1 MKLKVGFIYGG
12 ISTEHEISIISA
24 IQAINNMNMDKYD
37 IVPIYLSKKGVF
49 YTGKYL
55 LNIDNYKDL
64 SLIPKKCKEVSIIKK
79 NNDFVLLNVNF
90 PHKVLTNIDIFFP
103 IVHGYNTEDG
113 SIAGFLETIGAPYAE
128 SDLYASLIG
137 QDKVIQKMVFKEN
150 GINIAPYTYFY
161 ENEYLDNENEIIS
174 KINKL
179 SYPVIVKPAR
189 LGSSVGIN
197 IALDESSLNE
207 AINEALKY
215 DEKIIVEKVIEN
227 LKELNCSVLGDKDLY
242 KPSLIEEVSGKDN
255 ILSYEDKYISGGK
268 SKGMASASRKVP
280 ADIPKKLTK
289 EIENISVKACK
300 ALNTN
305 GIVRIDYLYDTKN
318 DKVYNKKRILSTF
331 LSIPIITYLFKNEQ
345 SKEYIKEIDKETRI
359 TYTIYYTIITELSKS
374 DKLLK
379 DKIKNTFLI
388 QQNIKATI
396 LLHFLLIIYKY

>member
-24 IQAINNMNMDKYD
+24 LQAINNMNIDKYD
-37 IVPIYLSKKGVF
+37 VVPIYLSKNGVF

-79 NNDFVLLNVNF
+79 NYDFALLSVNF
-90 PHKVLTNIDIFFP
+90 PHKILTNIDIFFP
-103 IVHGYNTEDG
+103 VVHGYNVEDG

-150 GINIAPYTYFY
+150 EINVVPYTYFY
-161 ENEYLDNENEIIS
+161 ENEYLDNEEEIIS
-174 KINKL
+174 KINEL
-179 SYPVIVKPAR
+179 SFPVIVKPAR
-189 LGSSVGIN
+189 LGSSVGIS
-197 IALDESSLNE
+197 IAVDEVSLKE

-215 DEKIIVEKVIEN
+215 DEKIIIEKVIEN

-242 KPSLIEEVSGKDN
+242 KPSLIEEVSAKEN
-255 ILSYEDKYISGGK
+255 ILSYEDKYISGSK

-280 ADIPKKLTK
+280 ADISKKLTK
-289 EIENISVKACK
+289 EIENMSVRACK
-300 ALNTN
+300 ALNTS

-318 DKVYNKKRILSTF
+318 EKVYLNEINIIPGSLSFYLWKDTKYKDLLASIIELGIKKYKNK
-331 LSIPIITYLFKNEQ
+331 
-345 SKEYIKEIDKETRI
+345 SKKQTSFETNVLQNFNGTKGIKK
-359 TYTIYYTIITELSKS
+359 
-374 DKLLK
+374 
-379 DKIKNTFLI
+379 
-388 QQNIKATI
+388 
-396 LLHFLLIIYKY
+396 

>member
-24 IQAINNMNMDKYD
+24 LQAINNMNLDKYD
-37 IVPIYLSKKGVF
+37 VVPIYLSKNGVF

-64 SLIPKKCKEVSIIKK
+64 SLISKKCKEVSIIKK
-79 NNDFVLLNVNF
+79 NNDFALLSVNF

-103 IVHGYNTEDG
+103 VVHGYNVEDG

-150 GINIAPYTYFY
+150 GINIVPYTYFY
-161 ENEYLDNENEIIS
+161 ENEYLDNEEEIIS
-174 KINKL
+174 KINEL
-179 SYPVIVKPAR
+179 SFPVIVKPAR

-197 IALDESSLNE
+197 IAADEVSLKE

-242 KPSLIEEVSGKDN
+242 KPSLIEEVSAKEN

-280 ADIPKKLTK
+280 ADISKRLTK
-289 EIENISVKACK
+289 EIENMSVKACK
-300 ALNTN
+300 ALNTS

-318 DKVYNKKRILSTF
+318 EKIYLNEINIIPGSLSFYLWKDTKYKDLLASIIELGIKKYKNKSRKQTSFETNVLQNFNGT
-331 LSIPIITYLFKNEQ
+331 KG
-345 SKEYIKEIDKETRI
+345 IKK
-359 TYTIYYTIITELSKS
+359 
-374 DKLLK
+374 
-379 DKIKNTFLI
+379 
-388 QQNIKATI
+388 
-396 LLHFLLIIYKY
+396 

>member
-24 IQAINNMNMDKYD
+24 LQAINNMNLDKYD
-37 IVPIYLSKKGVF
+37 VVPIYLSKNGVF

-64 SLIPKKCKEVSIIKK
+64 SLISKKCKEVSIIKK
-79 NNDFVLLNVNF
+79 NNDFALLSVNF

-103 IVHGYNTEDG
+103 VVHGYNVEDG

-128 SDLYASLIG
+128 SDLYASLVG

-150 GINIAPYTYFY
+150 GINIVPYTYFY
-161 ENEYLDNENEIIS
+161 ENEYLDNEEEIIS
-174 KINKL
+174 KINEL
-179 SYPVIVKPAR
+179 SFPVIVKPAR

-197 IALDESSLNE
+197 IAADEVSLKE

-242 KPSLIEEVSGKDN
+242 KPSLIEEVSAKEN

-268 SKGMASASRKVP
+268 SKGMASASRKIP
-280 ADIPKKLTK
+280 ADISKRLTK
-289 EIENISVKACK
+289 EIENMSVKACK
-300 ALNTN
+300 ALSTS

-318 DKVYNKKRILSTF
+318 EKVYLNEINIIPGSLSFYLWKDTKYKDLLASIIELGIKKYKNKSRKQTSFETNVLQNFNGT
-331 LSIPIITYLFKNEQ
+331 KG
-345 SKEYIKEIDKETRI
+345 IKK
-359 TYTIYYTIITELSKS
+359 
-374 DKLLK
+374 
-379 DKIKNTFLI
+379 
-388 QQNIKATI
+388 
-396 LLHFLLIIYKY
+396 

>member
-24 IQAINNMNMDKYD
+24 IQAINNMDLDKYD
-37 IVPIYLSKKGVF
+37 VVPIYLSKNGVF

-64 SLIPKKCKEVSIIKK
+64 NLIAKKCKEVSIIKK
-79 NNDFVLLNVNF
+79 NNDFALLSVNF

-103 IVHGYNTEDG
+103 VVHGYNVEDG

-128 SDLYASLIG
+128 SDLYASSIG

-150 GINIAPYTYFY
+150 EINIVPYTYFY
-161 ENEYLDNENEIIS
+161 ENEYLANENEIIA
-174 KINKL
+174 KINEL
-179 SYPVIVKPAR
+179 AYPVIVKPAR
-189 LGSSVGIN
+189 LGSSVGIS
-197 IALDESSLNE
+197 IANNETSLKE
-207 AINEALKY
+207 AINDALKY

-242 KPSLIEEVSGKDN
+242 KPSLIEEVSAKDN

-280 ADIPKKLTK
+280 ADISKKLTR
-289 EIENISVKACK
+289 EIENMSIKACK
-300 ALNTN
+300 ALNTS

-318 DKVYNKKRILSTF
+318 EKIYLNEINMIPGSLSFYLWKNMKYKDLLANIIELGIKKYKNKSRKQTSFETNVLQNFNGT
-331 LSIPIITYLFKNEQ
+331 KG
-345 SKEYIKEIDKETRI
+345 IKK
-359 TYTIYYTIITELSKS
+359 
-374 DKLLK
+374 
-379 DKIKNTFLI
+379 
-388 QQNIKATI
+388 
-396 LLHFLLIIYKY
+396 

>member
-24 IQAINNMNMDKYD
+24 LQAINNMNIDKYD
-37 IVPIYLSKKGVF
+37 VVPIYLSKNGVF

-79 NNDFVLLNVNF
+79 NYDFALLSVNF
-90 PHKVLTNIDIFFP
+90 PHKILTNIDIFFP
-103 IVHGYNTEDG
+103 VVHGYNVEDG

-150 GINIAPYTYFY
+150 EINVVPYTYFY
-161 ENEYLDNENEIIS
+161 ENEYLDNEEEIIS
-174 KINKL
+174 KINEL
-179 SYPVIVKPAR
+179 SFPVIVKPAR
-189 LGSSVGIN
+189 LGSSVGIS
-197 IALDESSLNE
+197 IAADEVSLKE

-242 KPSLIEEVSGKDN
+242 KPSLIEEVSAKEN
-255 ILSYEDKYISGGK
+255 ILSYEDKYISGSK

-280 ADIPKKLTK
+280 ADISKKLTK
-289 EIENISVKACK
+289 EIENMSVRACK
-300 ALNTN
+300 TLNTS

-318 DKVYNKKRILSTF
+318 EKVYLNEINIIPGSLSFYLWKDTKYKDLLASIIELGIKK
-331 LSIPIITYLFKNEQ
+331 Y
-345 SKEYIKEIDKETRI
+345 
-359 TYTIYYTIITELSKS
+359 
-374 DKLLK
+374 
-379 DKIKNTFLI
+379 KIKSKKQTSFETNVL
-388 QQNIKATI
+388 QNFNGTKGIK
-396 LLHFLLIIYKY
+396 K

>member
-1 MKLKVGFIYGG
+1 MFMKLKVGFIYGG

-24 IQAINNMNMDKYD
+24 LQAINNMNLDKYD
-37 IVPIYLSKKGVF
+37 VVPIYLSKNGVF

-64 SLIPKKCKEVSIIKK
+64 SLISKKCKEVSIIKK
-79 NNDFVLLNVNF
+79 NNDFALLSVNF

-103 IVHGYNTEDG
+103 VVHGYNVEDG

-150 GINIAPYTYFY
+150 GINIVPYTYFY
-161 ENEYLDNENEIIS
+161 ENEYLDNEEEIIS
-174 KINKL
+174 KINEL
-179 SYPVIVKPAR
+179 SFPVIVKPAR

-197 IALDESSLNE
+197 IAADEVSLKE

-242 KPSLIEEVSGKDN
+242 KPSLIEKVSAKEN

-268 SKGMASASRKVP
+268 SKGMASASRKIP
-280 ADIPKKLTK
+280 ADISKWLTK
-289 EIENISVKACK
+289 EIENMSVKACK
-300 ALNTN
+300 ALNTS
-305 GIVRIDYLYDTKN
+305 GIVRIDYLYDA
-318 DKVYNKKRILSTF
+318 
-331 LSIPIITYLFKNEQ
+331 KNEKIYLNEINIIPG
-345 SKEYIKEIDKETRI
+345 SLSFYLWKDTKYKDLLASIIELGIKKYKNKSRKQTSFETNVLQNFNG
-359 TYTIYYTIITELSKS
+359 TKG
-374 DKLLK
+374 
-379 DKIKNTFLI
+379 IK
-388 QQNIKATI
+388 K
-396 LLHFLLIIYKY
+396 

>member
-24 IQAINNMNMDKYD
+24 LQAINNMNIDKYD
-37 IVPIYLSKKGVF
+37 VVPIYLSKNGVF

-79 NNDFVLLNVNF
+79 YNDFALLSVNF
-90 PHKVLTNIDIFFP
+90 PHKILANIDIFFP
-103 IVHGYNTEDG
+103 VVHGYNVEDG

-150 GINIAPYTYFY
+150 EINVVPYTYFY
-161 ENEYLDNENEIIS
+161 ENEYLDNEEEIIS
-174 KINKL
+174 KINEL
-179 SYPVIVKPAR
+179 SFPVIVKPAR
-189 LGSSVGIN
+189 LGSSVGIS
-197 IALDESSLNE
+197 IAADEVSLKE

-242 KPSLIEEVSGKDN
+242 KPSLIEEVSAKEN
-255 ILSYEDKYISGGK
+255 ILSYEDKYISGSK

-280 ADIPKKLTK
+280 ADISKKLTK
-289 EIENISVKACK
+289 EIENMSVRACK
-300 ALNTN
+300 ALNTS

-318 DKVYNKKRILSTF
+318 EKVYLNEINIIPGSLSFYLWKDTKYKDLLASIIELGIKK
-331 LSIPIITYLFKNEQ
+331 Y
-345 SKEYIKEIDKETRI
+345 
-359 TYTIYYTIITELSKS
+359 
-374 DKLLK
+374 
-379 DKIKNTFLI
+379 KIKSKKQTSFETNVL
-388 QQNIKATI
+388 QNFNGTKGIK
-396 LLHFLLIIYKY
+396 K

>member
-24 IQAINNMNMDKYD
+24 LQAINNMNMDKYD
-37 IVPIYLSKKGVF
+37 IVPIYLSKNGVF

-79 NNDFVLLNVNF
+79 NNDFALLSVNF

-103 IVHGYNTEDG
+103 VVHGYNVEDG

-150 GINIAPYTYFY
+150 GINIVPYTYFY
-161 ENEYLDNENEIIS
+161 ENEYLDNEKEIIS
-174 KINKL
+174 KINEL

-197 IALDESSLNE
+197 IAVDEVSLKE

-242 KPSLIEEVSGKDN
+242 KPSLIEEVSAKEN

-280 ADIPKKLTK
+280 ADISKRLTK
-289 EIENISVKACK
+289 EIENISVRACK
-300 ALNTN
+300 ALNTS

-318 DKVYNKKRILSTF
+318 EKVYLNEINIIPGSLSFYLWKDTKYKDLLASIIELGIKKYKNKSRKQTSFETNVLQN
-331 LSIPIITYLFKNEQ
+331 FKGT
-345 SKEYIKEIDKETRI
+345 KGIKK
-359 TYTIYYTIITELSKS
+359 
-374 DKLLK
+374 
-379 DKIKNTFLI
+379 
-388 QQNIKATI
+388 
-396 LLHFLLIIYKY
+396 

>member
-24 IQAINNMNMDKYD
+24 LQAINNMNLDKYD
-37 IVPIYLSKKGVF
+37 VVPIYLSKNGVF

-64 SLIPKKCKEVSIIKK
+64 SLISKKCKEVSIIKK
-79 NNDFVLLNVNF
+79 NNDFALLSVNF

-103 IVHGYNTEDG
+103 VVHGYNVEDG

-150 GINIAPYTYFY
+150 GINIVPYTYFY
-161 ENEYLDNENEIIS
+161 ENEYLNNEEEIIS
-174 KINKL
+174 KINEL
-179 SYPVIVKPAR
+179 SFPVIVKPAR

-197 IALDESSLNE
+197 IATDEFSLKE

-242 KPSLIEEVSGKDN
+242 KPSLIEEVSAKEN

-268 SKGMASASRKVP
+268 SKGMASASRKIP
-280 ADIPKKLTK
+280 ADISKRLTK
-289 EIENISVKACK
+289 EIENMSVKACK
-300 ALNTN
+300 ALNTS

-318 DKVYNKKRILSTF
+318 EKVYLNEINIIPGSLSFYLWKDTKYKDLLASIIELGIKKYKNKSRKQTSFETNVLQNFNGT
-331 LSIPIITYLFKNEQ
+331 KG
-345 SKEYIKEIDKETRI
+345 IKK
-359 TYTIYYTIITELSKS
+359 
-374 DKLLK
+374 
-379 DKIKNTFLI
+379 
-388 QQNIKATI
+388 
-396 LLHFLLIIYKY
+396 

>member
-24 IQAINNMNMDKYD
+24 LQAINNMNIDKYD
-37 IVPIYLSKKGVF
+37 VVPIYLSKNGVF

-79 NNDFVLLNVNF
+79 NYDFALLSVNF
-90 PHKVLTNIDIFFP
+90 PHKILTNIDIFFP
-103 IVHGYNTEDG
+103 VVHGYNVEDG

-150 GINIAPYTYFY
+150 EINVVPYTYFY
-161 ENEYLDNENEIIS
+161 ENEYLDNEEEIIS
-174 KINKL
+174 KINEL
-179 SYPVIVKPAR
+179 SFPVIVKPAR
-189 LGSSVGIN
+189 LGSSVGIS
-197 IALDESSLNE
+197 IAVDEVSLKE

-215 DEKIIVEKVIEN
+215 DEKIIIEKVIEN

-242 KPSLIEEVSGKDN
+242 KPSLIEEVSAKEN
-255 ILSYEDKYISGGK
+255 ILSYEDKYISGSK

-280 ADIPKKLTK
+280 ADISKKLTK
-289 EIENISVKACK
+289 EIENMSVRACK
-300 ALNTN
+300 ALNTS

-318 DKVYNKKRILSTF
+318 EKVYLNEINIIPGSLSFYLWKDTKYKDLLASIIELGIKK
-331 LSIPIITYLFKNEQ
+331 Y
-345 SKEYIKEIDKETRI
+345 
-359 TYTIYYTIITELSKS
+359 
-374 DKLLK
+374 
-379 DKIKNTFLI
+379 KIKSKKQTSFETNVL
-388 QQNIKATI
+388 QNFNGTKGIK
-396 LLHFLLIIYKY
+396 K

>member
-24 IQAINNMNMDKYD
+24 LQAINNMNIDKYD
-37 IVPIYLSKKGVF
+37 VVPIYLSKNGVF

-79 NNDFVLLNVNF
+79 NYDFALLSVNF
-90 PHKVLTNIDIFFP
+90 PHKILTNIDIFFP
-103 IVHGYNTEDG
+103 VVHGYNVEDG

-150 GINIAPYTYFY
+150 EINVVPYTYFY
-161 ENEYLDNENEIIS
+161 ENEYLDNEEEIIS
-174 KINKL
+174 KINEL
-179 SYPVIVKPAR
+179 SFPVIVKPAR
-189 LGSSVGIN
+189 LGSSVGIS
-197 IALDESSLNE
+197 IAADEVSLKE

-242 KPSLIEEVSGKDN
+242 KPSLIEEVSAKEN
-255 ILSYEDKYISGGK
+255 ILSYEDKYISGSK

-280 ADIPKKLTK
+280 ADISKKLTK
-289 EIENISVKACK
+289 EIENMSVRACK
-300 ALNTN
+300 ALNTS

-318 DKVYNKKRILSTF
+318 EKVYLNEINIIPGSLSFYLWKDTKYKDLLASIIELGIKKYKNK
-331 LSIPIITYLFKNEQ
+331 
-345 SKEYIKEIDKETRI
+345 SKKQTSFETNVLQNFNGTKGIKK
-359 TYTIYYTIITELSKS
+359 
-374 DKLLK
+374 
-379 DKIKNTFLI
+379 
-388 QQNIKATI
+388 
-396 LLHFLLIIYKY
+396 

>member
-24 IQAINNMNMDKYD
+24 LQAINNMNIDKYD
-37 IVPIYLSKKGVF
+37 VVPIYLSKNGVF

-79 NNDFVLLNVNF
+79 NYDFALLSVNF
-90 PHKVLTNIDIFFP
+90 PHKILTNIDIFFP
-103 IVHGYNTEDG
+103 VVHGYNVEDG

-150 GINIAPYTYFY
+150 EINVVPYTYFY
-161 ENEYLDNENEIIS
+161 ENEYLDNEEEIIS
-174 KINKL
+174 KINEL
-179 SYPVIVKPAR
+179 SFPVIVKPAR
-189 LGSSVGIN
+189 LGSSVGIS
-197 IALDESSLNE
+197 IAVDEVSLKE

-242 KPSLIEEVSGKDN
+242 KPSLIEEVSAKEN
-255 ILSYEDKYISGGK
+255 ILSYEDKYISGSK

-280 ADIPKKLTK
+280 ADISKKLTK
-289 EIENISVKACK
+289 EIENMSVRACK
-300 ALNTN
+300 ALNTS

-318 DKVYNKKRILSTF
+318 EKVYLNEINIIPGSLSFYLWKDTKYKDLLACIIELGIKK
-331 LSIPIITYLFKNEQ
+331 Y
-345 SKEYIKEIDKETRI
+345 
-359 TYTIYYTIITELSKS
+359 
-374 DKLLK
+374 
-379 DKIKNTFLI
+379 KIKSKKQTSFETNVL
-388 QQNIKATI
+388 QNFNGTKGIK
-396 LLHFLLIIYKY
+396 K

>member
-24 IQAINNMNMDKYD
+24 LQAINNMNIDKYD
-37 IVPIYLSKKGVF
+37 VVPIYLSKNGVF

-79 NNDFVLLNVNF
+79 NNDFALLSVNF

-103 IVHGYNTEDG
+103 VVHGYNVEDG

-150 GINIAPYTYFY
+150 GINIVPYTYFY
-161 ENEYLDNENEIIS
+161 ENEYLDNEKEIIS
-174 KINKL
+174 KINEL

-197 IALDESSLNE
+197 IALDEVSLKE

-227 LKELNCSVLGDKDLY
+227 LKELNCSVLGDKNLY
-242 KPSLIEEVSGKDN
+242 KPSLIEEVSAKEN

-280 ADIPKKLTK
+280 ADISKRLTK
-289 EIENISVKACK
+289 EIENISVRACK
-300 ALNTN
+300 ALNTS

-318 DKVYNKKRILSTF
+318 EKVYLNEINIIPGSLSFYLWKDTKYKDLLASIIELGIKKYKNKSRKQTSFETNVLQNFNGT
-331 LSIPIITYLFKNEQ
+331 KG
-345 SKEYIKEIDKETRI
+345 IKK
-359 TYTIYYTIITELSKS
+359 
-374 DKLLK
+374 
-379 DKIKNTFLI
+379 
-388 QQNIKATI
+388 
-396 LLHFLLIIYKY
+396 

>member
-24 IQAINNMNMDKYD
+24 LQAINNMNIDKYD
-37 IVPIYLSKKGVF
+37 VVPIYLSKNGVF

-79 NNDFVLLNVNF
+79 NYDFALLSVNF
-90 PHKVLTNIDIFFP
+90 PHKILTNIDIFFP
-103 IVHGYNTEDG
+103 VVHGYNVEDG

-150 GINIAPYTYFY
+150 EINVVPYTYFY
-161 ENEYLDNENEIIS
+161 ENEYLDNEEEIIS
-174 KINKL
+174 KINEL
-179 SYPVIVKPAR
+179 SFPVIVKPAR
-189 LGSSVGIN
+189 LGSSVGIS
-197 IALDESSLNE
+197 IAADEVSLKE

-215 DEKIIVEKVIEN
+215 DEKIIVEKAIEN

-242 KPSLIEEVSGKDN
+242 KPSLIEEVSAKEN
-255 ILSYEDKYISGGK
+255 ILSYEDKYISGSK

-280 ADIPKKLTK
+280 ADISKKLTK
-289 EIENISVKACK
+289 EIENMSVRACK
-300 ALNTN
+300 ALNTS

-318 DKVYNKKRILSTF
+318 EKVYLNEINIIPGSLSFYLWKDTKYKDLLASIIELGIKK
-331 LSIPIITYLFKNEQ
+331 Y
-345 SKEYIKEIDKETRI
+345 
-359 TYTIYYTIITELSKS
+359 
-374 DKLLK
+374 
-379 DKIKNTFLI
+379 KIKSKKQTSFETNVL
-388 QQNIKATI
+388 QNFNGTKGIK
-396 LLHFLLIIYKY
+396 K

>member
-49 YTGKYL
+49 YTGTYL

-215 DEKIIVEKVIEN
+215 GQPHHIVLHEN
-227 LKELNCSVLGDKDLY
+227 PWKKD
-242 KPSLIEEVSGKDN
+242 
-255 ILSYEDKYISGGK
+255 
-268 SKGMASASRKVP
+268 
-280 ADIPKKLTK
+280 
-289 EIENISVKACK
+289 
-300 ALNTN
+300 
-305 GIVRIDYLYDTKN
+305 
-318 DKVYNKKRILSTF
+318 
-331 LSIPIITYLFKNEQ
+331 
-345 SKEYIKEIDKETRI
+345 
-359 TYTIYYTIITELSKS
+359 
-374 DKLLK
+374 
-379 DKIKNTFLI
+379 
-388 QQNIKATI
+388 
-396 LLHFLLIIYKY
+396 

>member
-24 IQAINNMNMDKYD
+24 LQAINNMNFDKYD
-37 IVPIYLSKKGVF
+37 VVPIYLSKNGVF

-64 SLIPKKCKEVSIIKK
+64 SLISKKCKEVSIIKK
-79 NNDFVLLNVNF
+79 NNDFALLSVNF
-90 PHKVLTNIDIFFP
+90 PHKILTNIDIFFP
-103 IVHGYNTEDG
+103 VVHGYNVEDG

-150 GINIAPYTYFY
+150 GINIVPYTYFY
-161 ENEYLDNENEIIS
+161 ENEYLDNEEEIIS
-174 KINKL
+174 KINEL
-179 SYPVIVKPAR
+179 SFPVIVKPAR

-197 IALDESSLNE
+197 IAADEVSLKE
-207 AINEALKY
+207 AISEALKY

-242 KPSLIEEVSGKDN
+242 KPSLIEKVSAKEN

-268 SKGMASASRKVP
+268 SKGMASASRKIP
-280 ADIPKKLTK
+280 ADISKRLTK
-289 EIENISVKACK
+289 EIENMSVKACK
-300 ALNTN
+300 ALNTS

-318 DKVYNKKRILSTF
+318 EKIYLNEINIIPGSLSFYLWKDTKYKDLLASIIELGIKKYKNKSRKQTSFETNVLQNFNGT
-331 LSIPIITYLFKNEQ
+331 KG
-345 SKEYIKEIDKETRI
+345 IKK
-359 TYTIYYTIITELSKS
+359 
-374 DKLLK
+374 
-379 DKIKNTFLI
+379 
-388 QQNIKATI
+388 
-396 LLHFLLIIYKY
+396 

>member
-24 IQAINNMNMDKYD
+24 LQAINNMNIDKYD
-37 IVPIYLSKKGVF
+37 VVPIYLSKNGVF

-79 NNDFVLLNVNF
+79 YNDFALLSVNF
-90 PHKVLTNIDIFFP
+90 PHKILANIDIFFP
-103 IVHGYNTEDG
+103 VVHGYNVEDG

-137 QDKVIQKMVFKEN
+137 QDKVIQKIVFKEN
-150 GINIAPYTYFY
+150 KINVVPYTYFY
-161 ENEYLDNENEIIS
+161 ENEYLDNEEEIIS
-174 KINKL
+174 KINEL
-179 SYPVIVKPAR
+179 SFPVIVKPAR

-197 IALDESSLNE
+197 IAADEVSLKE

-242 KPSLIEEVSGKDN
+242 KPSLIEEVSAKEN
-255 ILSYEDKYISGGK
+255 ILSYEDKYISGSK

-280 ADIPKKLTK
+280 ADISKKLTK
-289 EIENISVKACK
+289 EIENMSVRACK
-300 ALNTN
+300 ALNTS

-318 DKVYNKKRILSTF
+318 EKVYLNEINIIPGSLSFYLWKDTKYKDLLASIIELGIKKYKNK
-331 LSIPIITYLFKNEQ
+331 
-345 SKEYIKEIDKETRI
+345 SKKQTSFETNVLQNFNGTKGIKK
-359 TYTIYYTIITELSKS
+359 
-374 DKLLK
+374 
-379 DKIKNTFLI
+379 
-388 QQNIKATI
+388 
-396 LLHFLLIIYKY
+396 

>member
-24 IQAINNMNMDKYD
+24 LQAINNMNLDKYD
-37 IVPIYLSKKGVF
+37 VVPIYLSKNGVF

-64 SLIPKKCKEVSIIKK
+64 SLISKKCKEVSIIKK
-79 NNDFVLLNVNF
+79 NNDFALLSVNF

-103 IVHGYNTEDG
+103 VVHGYNVEDG

-150 GINIAPYTYFY
+150 GINIVPYTYFY
-161 ENEYLDNENEIIS
+161 ENEYLNNEEEIIS
-174 KINKL
+174 KINEL
-179 SYPVIVKPAR
+179 SFPVIVKPAR

-197 IALDESSLNE
+197 IATDEVSLKE
-207 AINEALKY
+207 AINESLKY

-242 KPSLIEEVSGKDN
+242 KPSLIEEVSAKEN

-268 SKGMASASRKVP
+268 SKGMASASRKIP
-280 ADIPKKLTK
+280 ADISRRLTK
-289 EIENISVKACK
+289 EIENMSVKACK
-300 ALNTN
+300 ALNTS

-318 DKVYNKKRILSTF
+318 EKVYLNEINIIPGSLSFYLWKDTKYKDLLASIIELGIKKYKNKSRKQTSFETNVLQNFNGT
-331 LSIPIITYLFKNEQ
+331 KG
-345 SKEYIKEIDKETRI
+345 IKK
-359 TYTIYYTIITELSKS
+359 
-374 DKLLK
+374 
-379 DKIKNTFLI
+379 
-388 QQNIKATI
+388 
-396 LLHFLLIIYKY
+396 

>member
-24 IQAINNMNMDKYD
+24 LQAINNMNLDKYD
-37 IVPIYLSKKGVF
+37 VVPIYLSKNGVF

-64 SLIPKKCKEVSIIKK
+64 SLISKKCKEVSIIKK
-79 NNDFVLLNVNF
+79 NNDFALLSVNF

-103 IVHGYNTEDG
+103 VVHGYNVEDG

-150 GINIAPYTYFY
+150 GINIVPYTYFY
-161 ENEYLDNENEIIS
+161 ENEYLDNEEEIIS
-174 KINKL
+174 KINEL
-179 SYPVIVKPAR
+179 SFPVIVKPAR

-197 IALDESSLNE
+197 IAADEVSLKE

-242 KPSLIEEVSGKDN
+242 KPSLIEKVSAKEN

-268 SKGMASASRKVP
+268 SKGMASASRKIP
-280 ADIPKKLTK
+280 ADISKRLTK
-289 EIENISVKACK
+289 EIENMSVKACK
-300 ALNTN
+300 ALNTS

-318 DKVYNKKRILSTF
+318 EKIYLNEINIIPGSLSFYLWKDTKYKDLLASIIELGIKKYKNKSRKQTSFETNVLQNFNGT
-331 LSIPIITYLFKNEQ
+331 KG
-345 SKEYIKEIDKETRI
+345 IKK
-359 TYTIYYTIITELSKS
+359 
-374 DKLLK
+374 
-379 DKIKNTFLI
+379 
-388 QQNIKATI
+388 
-396 LLHFLLIIYKY
+396 

>member
-24 IQAINNMNMDKYD
+24 LQAINNMNLDKYD
-37 IVPIYLSKKGVF
+37 VVPIYLSKNGVF

-64 SLIPKKCKEVSIIKK
+64 SLISKKCKEVSIIKK
-79 NNDFVLLNVNF
+79 NNDFALLSVNF

-103 IVHGYNTEDG
+103 VVHGYNVEDG

-150 GINIAPYTYFY
+150 GINIVPYTYFY
-161 ENEYLDNENEIIS
+161 ENEYLDNEEEIIS
-174 KINKL
+174 KINEL
-179 SYPVIVKPAR
+179 SFPVIVKPAR

-197 IALDESSLNE
+197 IAADEVSLKE

-215 DEKIIVEKVIEN
+215 DEKIIVEKIIEN

-242 KPSLIEEVSGKDN
+242 KPSLIEKVSAKEN

-268 SKGMASASRKVP
+268 SKGMASASRKIP
-280 ADIPKKLTK
+280 ADISKRLTK
-289 EIENISVKACK
+289 EIENMSVKACK
-300 ALNTN
+300 ALNTS

-318 DKVYNKKRILSTF
+318 EKIYLNEINIIPGSLSFYLWKDTKYKDLLASIIELGIKKYKNKSRKQTSFETNVLQNFNGT
-331 LSIPIITYLFKNEQ
+331 KG
-345 SKEYIKEIDKETRI
+345 IKK
-359 TYTIYYTIITELSKS
+359 
-374 DKLLK
+374 
-379 DKIKNTFLI
+379 
-388 QQNIKATI
+388 
-396 LLHFLLIIYKY
+396 